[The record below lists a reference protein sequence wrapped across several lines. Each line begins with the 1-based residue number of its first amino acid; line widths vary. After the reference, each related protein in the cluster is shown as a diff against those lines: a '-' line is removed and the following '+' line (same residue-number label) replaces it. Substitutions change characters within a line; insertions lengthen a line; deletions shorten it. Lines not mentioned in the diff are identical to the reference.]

1 MVLTPGSLVRGLCVT
16 GECLT
21 GEVIHVGAFR
31 GRGPGGKVP
40 SMAPTW
46 LTASRGLESGLDWAR
61 KSKFQK
67 LPKVTQTLD
76 PILDPNSVS
85 AQVGRLRPQK
95 GRDCLSSLS
104 KAVARGGYLVPGGAE
119 SCGGGV
125 TAEFS

>member
-16 GECLT
+16 GERLM

-46 LTASRGLESGLDWAR
+46 LTASRGLESGLDGAR

-76 PILDPNSVS
+76 PILDPNSVP
-85 AQVGRLRPQK
+85 AQAPG